1 MKQIGWLGSQLSQ
14 QRLHGMSFFHVYSKQ
29 NSITVW
35 IWSVIAKGLAKSIY
49 CAGTN
54 AAASSQKGYQV
65 FLGWWERERGKANNT
80 KKYYWNMAWSSFQ
93 STEAHNFAMQ
103 KLQSVAREV
112 PIQRIPDG
120 TRKLISCASQ
130 PLNSTSRVKKK
141 GDSQLLSGRITII
154 CWCKNVTG
162 AAMAIAT
169 IYKLHSEVFQLR

>member
-1 MKQIGWLGSQLSQ
+1 MAWASFMSIANRIQLLFGYDQ
-14 QRLHGMSFFHVYSKQ
+14 LLP
-29 NSITVW
+29 
-35 IWSVIAKGLAKSIY
+35 KGLPSLFTVLAQMQQLLLRKVIK
-49 CAGTN
+49 CFWDDE
-54 AAASSQKGYQV
+54 K
-65 FLGWWERERGKANNT
+65 ERGGKANNT